1 MKISSSA
8 IRCIVFVF
16 ALCVSFSVKSQTN
29 QSSRS
34 ILLLIDSSGSMMG
47 LKMDSVKSAAKQII
61 TMMLPCNTEFA
72 IMGFTGDLANSVPY
86 RIDFTTDKTTL
97 FAFIDKLKPWGG
109 TRIGAALKTGSL
121 YLKSHSQINK
131 RSKPII
137 ILLSDGRS
145 DDNVYEAFN
154 ELNAKKSVFQTECIG
169 YDLLKDKTA
178 EDQLRFLASKTGGE
192 YYSATDV
199 SNVAKAFFKTTIK
212 TIVHEVPVVVRE
224 RTGDMTFVL
233 NTVENVQKRLT
244 STNWFLDSIQIN
256 ASPSTYQ
263 MALMMTDDNMQDT
276 LPKSLIFTNAKHVS
290 LFINKGAN
298 SNDEFQKWVDG
309 NFTFINNTLSIS
321 ILQYYFKFVIKSIDR
336 RTLVLCLNKFAF
348 LSKDMKEPED
358 VYCDCTNKVPRDYP
372 YIVVYFSKA
381 GCE

>member
-1 MKISSSA
+1 MKINSPILRSIIFLSA
-8 IRCIVFVF
+8 LFLVLPGK
-16 ALCVSFSVKSQTN
+16 AQTN
-29 QSSRS
+29 QTSRS
-34 ILLLIDSSGSMMG
+34 ILLLIDASGSMQG

-72 IMGFTGDLANSVPY
+72 IMGFTGDKDNAVPF
-86 RIDFTTDKTTL
+86 RLDFTTDRTSL
-97 FAFIDKLKPWGG
+97 FTFIDKLKPWGG

-154 ELNAKKSVFQTECIG
+154 ELNSRKSVFQTECIG

-178 EDQLRFLASKTGGE
+178 EDQLMFLASKTGGE

-199 SNVAKAFFKTTIK
+199 TNVAKAFFKTTIK
-212 TIVHEVPVVVRE
+212 TIIREVPVVVRE
-224 RTGDMTFVL
+224 RTDMSFVL
-233 NTVENVQKRLT
+233 NASEKVQKRLT

-256 ASPSTYQ
+256 ASPSTYE
-263 MALMMTDDNMQDT
+263 MAKMMADDNMQDT
-276 LPKSLIFTNAKHVS
+276 LPKSLIFTNAKRVS
-290 LFINKGAN
+290 LFIDKGAN
-298 SNDEFQKWVDG
+298 SEDEFQKWVDG
-309 NFTFINNTLSIS
+309 NFTFVNNTLSIS
-321 ILQYYFKFVIKSIDR
+321 ILQYYFKFVIKSIDK

-348 LSKDMKEPED
+348 LSKDMKEPDD

-372 YIVVYFSKA
+372 YIVIYFSKA

>member
-1 MKISSSA
+1 MKGISPA
-8 IRCIVFVF
+8 IKGIVLMF
-16 ALCVSFSVKSQTN
+16 ALFVAIQGN
-29 QSSRS
+29 AQMQQSSRS
-34 ILLLIDSSGSMMG
+34 ILLLIDASGSMQG

-72 IMGFTGDLANSVPY
+72 IMGFTGDKDNAVPF
-86 RIDFTTDKTTL
+86 RLDFTTDKTSL

-121 YLKSHSQINK
+121 YLKAHSQINK
-131 RSKPII
+131 LSKPII

-154 ELNAKKSVFQTECIG
+154 ELNSRKSVFQTECIG

-212 TIVHEVPVVVRE
+212 TIIREVPVVVRE
-224 RTGDMTFVL
+224 RTGDMNFVL
-233 NTVENVQKRLT
+233 NASEKVQKRLT

-256 ASPSTYQ
+256 ASPSTYE
-263 MALMMTDDNMQDT
+263 MAKMLTDDNMQDT

-298 SNDEFQKWVDG
+298 SQDEFQKWVDG
-309 NFTFINNTLSIS
+309 NFTFVNNTLSIS
-321 ILQYYFKFVIKSIDR
+321 ILQYYFKFVIKSIDK

-348 LSKDMKEPED
+348 LSKDMKEPDD

>member
-1 MKISSSA
+1 MKINSPILRSIILLSA
-8 IRCIVFVF
+8 LFLVLPGK
-16 ALCVSFSVKSQTN
+16 AQTN
-29 QSSRS
+29 QTSRS
-34 ILLLIDSSGSMMG
+34 ILLLIDASGSMQG

-72 IMGFTGDLANSVPY
+72 IMGFTGDKDNAVPF
-86 RIDFTTDKTTL
+86 RLDFTTDRTNL
-97 FAFIDKLKPWGG
+97 FTFIDKLKPWGG

-154 ELNAKKSVFQTECIG
+154 ELNSRKSVFQTECIG

-178 EDQLRFLASKTGGE
+178 EDQLMFLASKTGGE

-199 SNVAKAFFKTTIK
+199 TNVAKAFFKTTIK
-212 TIVHEVPVVVRE
+212 TIIREVPVVVRE
-224 RTGDMTFVL
+224 RTDMSFVL
-233 NTVENVQKRLT
+233 NASEKVQKRLT

-256 ASPSTYQ
+256 ASPSTYE
-263 MALMMTDDNMQDT
+263 MAKMMADDNIQDT
-276 LPKSLIFTNAKHVS
+276 LPKSLIFTNAKRVS
-290 LFINKGAN
+290 LFIDKGAN
-298 SNDEFQKWVDG
+298 SEDEFQKWVDG
-309 NFTFINNTLSIS
+309 NFTFVNNTLSIS
-321 ILQYYFKFVIKSIDR
+321 ILQYYFKFVIKSIDK

-348 LSKDMKEPED
+348 LSKDMKEPDD

-372 YIVVYFSKA
+372 YIVIYFSKA